1 MSKRILAFDFG
12 ASSGRAMI
20 ATYDGDRIDLKEVH
34 RFTNDPVLVGGTLYW
49 DTLRLFHE
57 IKQGITKAWHDGGF
71 DSIGIDTWGVD
82 FGLFDKDG
90 RMLENPVN
98 YRDSRT
104 DGMMEEAFK
113 SVPRDE
119 LYKRTGIQLM
129 KINTL
134 FQLVSIAKKRPELL
148 ERADKMLFT
157 PDLFNYLLTG
167 EMKTEYTIA
176 STSQMLDVFSRDWD
190 REMLGRLGIP
200 ERLLTEIV
208 QPGTVVGKLSPAIC
222 EELGVPAVD
231 VVAIASHDT
240 ASAVISVPAIPPK
253 DKDFIY
259 ISCGTWSLFGTELA
273 EPVVDERSIKYN
285 FTNEGG
291 YNGTIRYLKNIMG
304 LWLIQESRR
313 QWIRE
318 GLNPS
323 YADLE
328 REALAVEP
336 FRCFI
341 DPDEDVFAGPGN
353 MPKRVREFCERT
365 GQYVPQTT
373 GEVMRCIYESL
384 AMKYRYTLGALE
396 DVTGKKYNS
405 IHVVGGGTKDK
416 FLCHLAADACKLQV
430 VAGPI
435 EATVLG
441 NSVTQL
447 MASGDV
453 SGLADARRVIANSFD
468 TISYEPSNVSVWD
481 EPFERFVKILNK

>member
-1 MSKRILAFDFG
+1 MAKRILAFDFG

-20 ATYDGDRIDLKEVH
+20 ATFDGTKIDLKEIH
-34 RFTNDPVLVGGTLYW
+34 RFSNDPVLVNGTLYW

-90 RMLENPVN
+90 RMLENPIH
-98 YRDSRT
+98 YRDTRT
-104 DGMMEEAFK
+104 DGIMDKAFAI
-113 SVPRDE
+113 VPREDI
-119 LYKRTGIQLM
+119 YNSTGIQIM

-134 FQLVSIAKKRPELL
+134 FQLVSIAQNRPELL
-148 ERADKMLFT
+148 ERADKLLFT

-167 EMKTEYTIA
+167 NMTTEYTIA

-190 REMLGRLGIP
+190 KEMLRKLGIP
-200 ERLLTEIV
+200 SHILTDIV
-208 QPGTVVGKLSPAIC
+208 QPGTVVGKLSDAIC

-231 VVAIASHDT
+231 VIAIASHDT
-240 ASAVISVPAIPPK
+240 ASAVISVPAIPPQ

-259 ISCGTWSLFGTELA
+259 ISCGTWSLFGTELDQPIVN
-273 EPVVDERSIKYN
+273 EDSIRYN

-318 GLNPS
+318 GQNVS

-328 REALAVEP
+328 REALAVAP

-341 DPDEDVFAGPGN
+341 DPDEDIFSGPGN
-353 MPKRVREFCERT
+353 MPKRVREFCEKT

-384 AMKYRYTLGALE
+384 AMKYRYTLNALE
-396 DVTGKKYNS
+396 DITGKKYNS
-405 IHVVGGGTKDK
+405 MHVVGGGTKDN
-416 FLCHLAADACKLQV
+416 FLCQLAANACKIPV
-430 VAGPI
+430 IAGPI

-441 NSVTQL
+441 NAVNQL

-453 SGLADARRVIANSFD
+453 ADLAEARKVISNSFD
-468 TISYEPSNVSVWD
+468 TIRYEPKDTADWD
-481 EPFERFVKILNK
+481 SAYENFVKIINR

>member
-1 MSKRILAFDFG
+1 MAKRILAFDFG

-20 ATYDGDRIDLKEVH
+20 ATFDGTKIDLKEIH
-34 RFTNDPVLVGGTLYW
+34 RFSNDPVLVNGTLYW

-90 RMLENPVN
+90 RMLENPIH
-98 YRDSRT
+98 YRDTRT
-104 DGMMEEAFK
+104 DGIMDKAFAI
-113 SVPRDE
+113 VPREDI
-119 LYKRTGIQLM
+119 YNSTGIQIM

-134 FQLVSIAKKRPELL
+134 FQLVSIAQNRPELL
-148 ERADKMLFT
+148 ERADKLLFT

-167 EMKTEYTIA
+167 NMTTEYTIA

-190 REMLGRLGIP
+190 KEMLRKLGIP
-200 ERLLTEIV
+200 SHILTDIV
-208 QPGTVVGKLSPAIC
+208 QPGTVVGKLSDAIC

-231 VVAIASHDT
+231 VIAIASHDT
-240 ASAVISVPAIPPK
+240 ASAVISVPAIPPQ

-259 ISCGTWSLFGTELA
+259 ISCGTWSLFGTELDQPIVN
-273 EPVVDERSIKYN
+273 EDSIRYN

-318 GLNPS
+318 GQNVS

-328 REALAVEP
+328 REALAVAP

-341 DPDEDVFAGPGN
+341 DPDEDIFSGPGN
-353 MPKRVREFCERT
+353 MPKRVREFCEKT

-384 AMKYRYTLGALE
+384 AMKYRYTLNALE
-396 DVTGKKYNS
+396 DITGKKYNS
-405 IHVVGGGTKDK
+405 MHVVGGGTKDN
-416 FLCHLAADACKLQV
+416 FLCQLAANACKIPV
-430 VAGPI
+430 IAGPI
-435 EATVLG
+435 AATVLG
-441 NSVTQL
+441 NAVNQL

-453 SGLADARRVIANSFD
+453 ADLAEARKVISNSFD
-468 TISYEPSNVSVWD
+468 TIRYEPKDTADWD
-481 EPFERFVKILNK
+481 SAYENFVKIINR